1 MRNREREGG
10 PGEREREREWEG
22 ERGGSEDP
30 LRLVRL
36 LVAHRHIHT
45 HWSRR
50 TSHNTHNNCSDIIN
64 VSLKW

>member
-45 HWSRR
+45 HTRVGEHH
-50 TSHNTHNNCSDIIN
+50 TIHTTIVVI
-64 VSLKW
+64 SLTYP